1 MKKISVKK
9 ILVALLSLA
18 ITIYLMAVIASAV
31 FMSRMTSLTYNA
43 TGFGVTLAEYQIDFE
58 ANTAERNY
66 YNYDNTLSEHTKC
79 FLTANQERKLKIIA
93 AFPLMPLWKSN
104 YNNPNIYDGN
114 QWNLVKRYGNTK
126 QITFGSNAYPLTYSF
141 VLAAIQDVFV

>member
-18 ITIYLMAVIASAV
+18 ITIYLIAVIASAV

-43 TGFGVTLAEYQIDFE
+43 TDFGVTLAEYQIDFE

-66 YNYDNTLSEHTKC
+66 YNNTLSEHTKC

-93 AFPLMPLWKSN
+93 AFFLIPLWKSN
-104 YNNPNIYDGN
+104 YNNINIYDGD

-126 QITFGSNAYPLTYSF
+126 QITFGSNAHPFTYHF